1 MHPSGGPYVSP
12 FIDQKRTGTMLKAIG
27 WIVGIIVLLG
37 LLFVVGVLDLIF

>member
-1 MHPSGGPYVSP
+1 MHPSGGPRVSL
-12 FIDQKRTGTMLKAIG
+12 FIDWKRTGTMLKAIG